1 MKQTMN
7 QPLDEKTL
15 RKAWLKKRFA
25 SWEYHEELLRLHD
38 EYLTALH
45 RHWARSEIQKQYPD
59 DYKAMQSPVF
69 LNFDRVQK
77 PGEITKSA
85 WDSKPTVGWADAIPY
100 NFNKGMDFAGCNE
113 YAGVADA
120 EREHLNK
127 LVGLMLEQSENI
139 RRTVENTWEKHSP
152 DSILNEEYTGSISW
166 PTNWREDLL
175 GASGAALLAAQAPR
189 IKAGEPVPQ
198 DGLWQAVDSSNR
210 QQRSRAGQTLPD
222 LGSAYGITVWQRL
235 SE

>member
-1 MKQTMN
+1 MTQAMN

-15 RKAWLKKRFA
+15 RKARLKKRFA

-45 RHWARSEIQKQYPD
+45 RHWARPEVQKQYPD
-59 DYKAMQSPVF
+59 GYKAMQSPVF

-85 WDSKPTVGWADAIPY
+85 WESKPTVGWADAIPY

-113 YAGVADA
+113 YAGIADS

-152 DSILNEEYTGSISW
+152 DSILNEEYTGLIS
-166 PTNWREDLL
+166 
-175 GASGAALLAAQAPR
+175 S
-189 IKAGEPVPQ
+189 
-198 DGLWQAVDSSNR
+198 
-210 QQRSRAGQTLPD
+210 
-222 LGSAYGITVWQRL
+222 
-235 SE
+235 

>member
-1 MKQTMN
+1 MTQTMN

-175 GASGAALLAAQAPR
+175 GASGAALLAAQATR